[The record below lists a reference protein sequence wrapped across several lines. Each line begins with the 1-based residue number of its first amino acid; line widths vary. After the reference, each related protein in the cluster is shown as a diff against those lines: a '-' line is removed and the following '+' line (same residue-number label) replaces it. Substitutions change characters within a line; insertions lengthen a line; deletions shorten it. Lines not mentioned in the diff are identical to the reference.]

1 MLAVECDPL
10 SLRALQARLR
20 MQLRTAGVSATTG
33 GATRRPDEHLA
44 ETWQRADAAMYH
56 NKRRRRA
63 PRGTSGSA

>member
-10 SLRALQARLR
+10 SLRALEARLR

-33 GATRRPDEHLA
+33 GATRRPGEHLT
-44 ETWQRADAAMYH
+44 ETWKRADAAMYR
-56 NKRRRRA
+56 NQRRRGA